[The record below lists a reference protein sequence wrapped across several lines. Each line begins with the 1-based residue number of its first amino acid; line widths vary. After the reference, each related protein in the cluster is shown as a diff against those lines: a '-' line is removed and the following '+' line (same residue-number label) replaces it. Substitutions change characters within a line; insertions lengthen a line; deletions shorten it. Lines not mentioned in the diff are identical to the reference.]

1 MPFNFPNNP
10 TVNQYSRQNGR
21 VYQWNGYSWDL
32 FADNFLNVSVL
43 VVAGG
48 GGGSNG
54 TSTSGSSPGG
64 AGGFIEDI
72 ISITTGKDYAVSIG
86 AGAPAQQNGPIGN
99 SSMFGSIIAIG
110 GGQWIV
116 GASCGMRGASGA
128 GSPLGSNATI
138 LTISSAQGN
147 NGGTGSSNVRS
158 GGGGGA
164 GGNGA
169 NAVASGGG
177 NGGAAKL
184 SSIPVVPT
192 YFSGGGGG
200 GTTSGTT
207 RGLGG
212 KDPIIGGGGDGG
224 DGTNIATNGAAN
236 SGGGGGGGGQ
246 SATASIAAGGSG
258 GSGVIILRFDASLNI
273 SFSGGLSYSIAFTG
287 NDEVVTITSGTGTVT
302 FTV

>member
-10 TVNQYSRQNGR
+10 TINQYSRQNNR
-21 VYQWNGYSWDL
+21 VYRWNGYSWDL

-43 VVAGG
+43 VVGG
-48 GGGSNG
+48 GGGGTNG
-54 TSTSGSSPGG
+54 GSSTGSSPGG
-64 AGGFIEDI
+64 AGGFIEDT
-72 ISITTGKDYAVSIG
+72 ISVIAGKEYTVRIG

-99 SSMFGSIIAIG
+99 SSRFGSIIAIG
-110 GGQWIV
+110 GGQWNV

-128 GSPLGSNATI
+128 GSPLVTNATI
-138 LTISSAQGN
+138 LTISSEQGN

-169 NAVASGGG
+169 NATANGGG
-177 NGGAAKL
+177 NGGSPKP
-184 SSIPVVPT
+184 SSIPVVLT
-192 YFSGGGGG
+192 YFAGGGGG

-212 KDPIIGGGGDGG
+212 KDSVIGGGGDGG

-258 GSGVIILRFDASLNI
+258 GSGVIVLRFDASLNTTI
-273 SFSGGLSYSIAFTG
+273 SAGLTSSITFAG
-287 NDEVVTITSGTGTVT
+287 NNKIITITAGTGTVT